1 MSRIILGIKVDSRNE
16 DAPSVQKLLTEYG
29 CFIKTRL
36 GLHNASDDR
45 TMCSEDGLILL
56 EFIMNADKEAK
67 ELEEKL
73 EKLGGV
79 HVRKMI
85 F

>member
-1 MSRIILGIKVDSRNE
+1 MSRIILGIKVDSRHE
-16 DAPSVQKLLTEYG
+16 DAPNVQKLLTAYG

-45 TMCSEDGLILL
+45 TLCSEDGLIIL

-79 HVRKMI
+79 HVRKMV